1 MSNNTPANHVINATL
16 LGMKGTDP
24 RLIPAPLKAMR
35 RALDEAAA

>member
-1 MSNNTPANHVINATL
+1 MSNNTPANHVINATS

-24 RLIPAPLKAMR
+24 QLITAPLKAMR